1 MNALDDVLKRVD
13 EAVSRL
19 EKVDAIAA
27 SAADATAL
35 RGEIDALARRVD
47 AALVKARAVRSALD

>member
-19 EKVDAIAA
+19 EKVDVTA
-27 SAADATAL
+27 SSVADAPAL
-35 RGEIDALARRVD
+35 RDEIDALARRVD
-47 AALVKARAVRSALD
+47 AALVKARAVRAALD